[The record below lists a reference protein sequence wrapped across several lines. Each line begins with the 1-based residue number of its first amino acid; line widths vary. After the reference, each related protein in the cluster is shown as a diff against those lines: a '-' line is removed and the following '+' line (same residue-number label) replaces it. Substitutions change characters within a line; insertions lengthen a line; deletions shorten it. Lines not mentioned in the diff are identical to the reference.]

1 MQQPDATE
9 HNRPADAPM
18 SSQGKTRIL
27 FVDDQQDLLNLYS
40 MIMES
45 VSDKMA
51 PAFANSGAAAL
62 AKMQQQTFD
71 IVVSDME
78 MPGMNG
84 PRLLQEIAR
93 LYPQTIRLI
102 LSGYDDE
109 EWVYQ
114 CVGTSHQYLAK
125 PFSLETLYS
134 TLERVRALQRCF
146 NHGPLRAL
154 VAKIGS
160 LPGMPAIYFR
170 MLELLRNPETSL
182 EDIGKLVASD
192 PNLTANLLKLVNSA
206 YFGTP
211 QKISSAYD
219 AVMCLGLSRLRSLV
233 LAMKIL
239 NAFDTQQVQELPLE
253 QIWQH
258 SLLTG
263 TLARKIAQ
271 LEDGG
276 RAVAEE
282 SFTAGILHDVGKL
295 IFSAHFPQEYGEV
308 LRRGAGNCRLML
320 ETETQ
325 MLGATHAEVGAY
337 LLGVWGLPTSLVE
350 SVAYHHE
357 PWPTMGTRFC
367 ALTAVHVANCLI
379 HEISP
384 VSSSNPPS
392 ALNMDYLTQLG
403 LANHVP
409 RWRECAQ
416 ALLESQQQ

>member
-9 HNRPADAPM
+9 PNRPEEIPTN
-18 SSQGKTRIL
+18 SQGKTRIL
-27 FVDDQQDLLNLYS
+27 FVDDQQDLLNLYA
-40 MIMES
+40 MIMDS
-45 VSDKMA
+45 VSEQMA

-62 AKMQQQTFD
+62 EVMQHQTFD

-125 PFSLETLYS
+125 PFSLETLFA

-146 NHGPLRAL
+146 SHGPLRAL

-182 EDIGKLVASD
+182 EDVGKLVASD

-233 LAMKIL
+233 LAMKII
-239 NAFDTQQVQELPLE
+239 NAFDVQPVQELSLE

-258 SLLTG
+258 SMLTG
-263 TLARKIAQ
+263 TLARKIA
-271 LEDGG
+271 ETEAGG

-295 IFSAHFPQEYGEV
+295 IFLAHFPQEYSQV
-308 LRRGAGNCRLML
+308 LRRGAGNCRVML
-320 ETETQ
+320 ETEKQ
-325 MLGATHAEVGAY
+325 LLGATHAEVGAY

-357 PWPTMGTRFC
+357 PWPTMGERFC
-367 ALTAVHVANCLI
+367 ALTAVHAANCLI

-384 VSSSNPPS
+384 ICTSNPPAS
-392 ALNMDYLTQLG
+392 LNQGYLAKLG
-403 LANHVP
+403 LVNRLP

-416 ALLESQQQ
+416 TLLESQAQ